1 MGGSWVVG
9 RMASMQN
16 VDSVVQACI
25 ETSLAQTRP
34 LGEKRNAA
42 AIIVNRTVLSTIRK
56 LSSVVAKARCML
68 RWSAARS
75 QVAAPVGTPD
85 IPSASITASIN
96 VVVTILLR
104 TCRWFATW
112 MRRAPH
118 KTFGGSAQPR
128 MRIPPFSSHDC
139 HLPLDRLMQI
149 VTANTGG
156 NMQVYRGALKQ
167 VPGR

>member
-42 AIIVNRTVLSTIRK
+42 VIIANRTVLSTIQK

-75 QVAAPVGTPD
+75 QVAAPVGTLD
-85 IPSASITASIN
+85 IPSASFTASIN

-112 MRRAPH
+112 MRRAP
-118 KTFGGSAQPR
+118 TFGLLEGVP
-128 MRIPPFSSHDC
+128 SSY
-139 HLPLDRLMQI
+139 
-149 VTANTGG
+149 GG
-156 NMQVYRGALKQ
+156 HKCELQC
-167 VPGR
+167 